1 MSQQSILKSSED
13 LATRYLEVLRNGMEE
28 PLWNFSAVSG
38 KPLVNTLF
46 SDPNVSVILVK
57 DQFGGTFIEHRMES
71 MPEDPDASATVFKRA
86 VVIKGSKEI
95 GKIEIQFH
103 FKDLHDQRMAIW
115 RSSVIEIFL
124 VLGTAIVIL
133 SFTLRQRLFAP
144 LRLLSR
150 HAGLLAQR
158 KLEQPFAWTFT
169 ADELGRVN
177 DAMDSARKHLA
188 VLLEAMEVQ
197 NKGLQQA
204 VDEKTSQLL
213 QASKL
218 SSLGEMAAGI
228 AHEIN
233 NPLAIIVGS
242 VNQLERKGEQ
252 WVDLES
258 KNKVGVI
265 ARAADRISKI
275 VKGLKSFARDD
286 SHDAP
291 ERASLQDLLSL
302 TLQFSGHT
310 LGGGKIKL
318 DVMLPP
324 DSIYLSCRLTQLSQV
339 LINLIQNAAHAI
351 GDTVDPW
358 IRIEAKRVDQAES
371 RVVLTV
377 TDSGRGIPS
386 HVAAKMFDPF
396 FTTKPIGKG
405 TGLGLSISIGIIAS
419 HGGKLY
425 LNPESP
431 HTQFV
436 IELPIEKQA
445 SLPQA
450 A

>member
-1 MSQQSILKSSED
+1 
-13 LATRYLEVLRNGMEE
+13 
-28 PLWNFSAVSG
+28 
-38 KPLVNTLF
+38 
-46 SDPNVSVILVK
+46 
-57 DQFGGTFIEHRMES
+57 
-71 MPEDPDASATVFKRA
+71 
-86 VVIKGSKEI
+86 
-95 GKIEIQFH
+95 
-103 FKDLHDQRMAIW
+103 MAIW

-242 VNQLERKGEQ
+242 ANQLERKGEQ

-258 KNKVGVI
+258 KNKGGVI